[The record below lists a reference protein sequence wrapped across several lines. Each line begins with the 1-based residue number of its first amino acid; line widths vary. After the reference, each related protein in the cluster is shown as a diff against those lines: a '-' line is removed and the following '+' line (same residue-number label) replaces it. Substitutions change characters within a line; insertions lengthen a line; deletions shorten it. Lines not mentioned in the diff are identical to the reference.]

1 MTRKMSSV
9 STIIIA
15 VLFIGC
21 GGGGGGSSSGGGG
34 VGTLSLSLTDGPS
47 PAYNAVYVTITEVQ
61 VHQPGTNE
69 NNQRNWYSVDMPR
82 TPMTVNLLDLVNGVR
97 EDLGLVDLEAGA
109 YTQMRLIIGTAPES
123 GAINILSQAHPY
135 ANYVVDLNDV
145 YHELKVPSGSQSG
158 FKIVGGFDIN
168 ANSTTELILDFDA
181 NRSVVVA
188 GNSGQWLLKPT
199 VKVKYPD
206 EDALIEGRVTDS
218 NGGVSGALVSA
229 QVFTAAGPL
238 ADQVAIQAS
247 TVTDSNGYY
256 ELFVEDGMYTLV
268 VFSPGHETRSKTVT
282 APPGNVVITE
292 DIFLA
297 SRGMG
302 TFAGTV
308 TIAGADTEQF
318 ATLSFRQPAGSG
330 QIEVYSV
337 NIRNGYTYSVSLPF
351 GDYTI
356 VASSYL
362 TTTGSYNSSITAG
375 VTTTVNIS
383 L

>member
-1 MTRKMSSV
+1 MDRRSAWVAMFL
-9 STIIIA
+9 A
-15 VLFIGC
+15 AFLLAGC

-34 VGTLSLSLTDGPS
+34 IGTLSLSLADAPS
-47 PAYNAVYVTITEVQ
+47 PAYNAVYVTVTEVQ

-69 NNQRNWYSVDMPR
+69 NNQRNWHSVDMPR

-97 EDLGLVDLEAGA
+97 EDLGLVDLDEGA
-109 YTQMRLIIGTAPES
+109 YTQMRLIIGQTPERN

-135 ANYVVDLNDV
+135 ANYVIDLNDV

-158 FKIVGGFDIN
+158 YKIVGGFDIN

-188 GNSGQWLLKPT
+188 GNSDQWLLKPT

-206 EDALIEGRVTDS
+206 EDALIEGQVTYLAV
-218 NGGVSGALVSA
+218 GVSGTLVSA

-238 ADQVAIQAS
+238 EDQVAIQAS

-256 ELFVEDGMYTLV
+256 ELFVEDGTYTLV
-268 VFSPGHETRSKTVT
+268 VFSPNHATQTKTVT
-282 APPGNVVITE
+282 AGPGAVVTE
-292 DIFLA
+292 NISLA

-302 TFAGTV
+302 TFAGSV
-308 TIAGADTEQF
+308 TIAGAGSEQY
-318 ATLSFRQPAGSG
+318 ATLSFRQTAGSG
-330 QIEVYSV
+330 QVEVYSV
-337 NIRNGYTYSVSLPF
+337 NVRDGYTYSVSLPF

-356 VASSYL
+356 VASSYSIA
-362 TTTGSYNSSITAG
+362 TRSYSSSISVG
-375 VTTTVNIS
+375 GTTTVDIA

>member
-1 MTRKMSSV
+1 
-9 STIIIA
+9 
-15 VLFIGC
+15 
-21 GGGGGGSSSGGGG
+21 
-34 VGTLSLSLTDGPS
+34 
-47 PAYNAVYVTITEVQ
+47 
-61 VHQPGTNE
+61 
-69 NNQRNWYSVDMPR
+69 MPR

-97 EDLGLVDLEAGA
+97 EDLGLVDLEAGR
-109 YTQMRLIIGTAPES
+109 YTQMRLIIGQAPQS

-158 FKIVGGFDIN
+158 YKIVGGFDIN

-181 NRSVVVA
+181 CRSVVVA

-229 QVFTAAGPL
+229 QVFTSTGPL
-238 ADQVAIQAS
+238 EDHVEIQAS

-256 ELFVEDGMYTLV
+256 ELFVEDGTYTLV
-268 VFSPGHETRSKTVT
+268 VFSPDHATQSKTVT
-282 APPGNVVITE
+282 AGPGAVVTE
-292 DIFLA
+292 NISLTP
-297 SRGMG
+297 RGMG
-302 TFAGTV
+302 TFTGTV
-308 TIAGADTEQF
+308 TIAGAGSEQY

-337 NIRNGYTYSVSLPF
+337 NVRDGYTYSVSLPY

-356 VASSYL
+356 VASSYSN
-362 TTTGSYNSSITAG
+362 TTTSISRSISDG
-375 VTTTVNIS
+375 GTTTVNID
-383 L
+383 LAP